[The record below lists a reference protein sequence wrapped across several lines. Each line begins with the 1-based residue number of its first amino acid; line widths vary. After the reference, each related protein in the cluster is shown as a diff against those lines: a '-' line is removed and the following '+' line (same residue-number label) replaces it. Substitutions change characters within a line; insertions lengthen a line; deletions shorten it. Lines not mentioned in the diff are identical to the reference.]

1 MIRHFLKTVGQL
13 ADRRTRK
20 VLWRSA
26 ALTAVLLAVLLV
38 AAGMALD
45 RLIVLENE
53 LIDGFLAVA
62 GGLAVFVLAMLLFPG
77 LVRVVSAVF
86 LDEVAAATEARH
98 YPDLPPP
105 LGQGAAAAAIA
116 AVRFASIAIVLN
128 LICAPLYLL
137 LLLLPPL
144 GLLLF
149 YAVNGYLLGREYFE
163 LVAERRLQPDQAAA
177 LRQAHRVRLL
187 VYGAGIAF
195 ALTVPIVNLLVPV
208 LATAFM
214 VHVVEAWR
222 RKSGE
227 PLTVSP
233 D

>member
-26 ALTAVLLAVLLV
+26 ALTAVILVVLLF
-38 AAGMALD
+38 AASMALD
-45 RLIVLENE
+45 RLFVLENE
-53 LIDGFLAVA
+53 LIDGVLAVA
-62 GGLAVFVLAMLLFPG
+62 GGLAVFVIAMVMFPG
-77 LVRVVSAVF
+77 LVRVVSGVF

-105 LGQGAAAAAIA
+105 LGPGAAAGAIA

>member
-1 MIRHFLKTVGQL
+1 MITHFLKALGQL

-20 VLWRSA
+20 VLWRSV
-26 ALTAVLLAVLLV
+26 ALTALLLAVLLV
-38 AAGMALD
+38 AAGVALD
-45 RLIVLENE
+45 QLIVLENAF
-53 LIDGFLAVA
+53 IDTILAVA
-62 GGLAVFVLAMLLFPG
+62 GGLATFVLAMLLFPG

-86 LDEVAAATEARH
+86 LDEIAAATEARH

-105 LGQGAAAAAIA
+105 LGQGAAASAIA
-116 AVRFASIAIVLN
+116 ALRFATIAIVLN
-128 LICAPLYLL
+128 LAFAPLYLL
-137 LLLLPPL
+137 LFLLPPL

-163 LVAERRLQPDQAAA
+163 LVAERRLPPDRAAA
-177 LRQAHRVRLL
+177 LRRAHRFRLL

-195 ALTVPIVNLLVPV
+195 ALTIPIVNLAVPV

-233 D
+233 E